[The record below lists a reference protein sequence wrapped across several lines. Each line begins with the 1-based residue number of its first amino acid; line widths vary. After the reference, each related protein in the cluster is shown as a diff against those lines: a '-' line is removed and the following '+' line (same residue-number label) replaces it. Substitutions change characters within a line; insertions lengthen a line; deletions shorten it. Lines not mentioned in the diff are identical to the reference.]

1 VIVMCRCRV
10 PVVAFSLLASAVA
23 AGCSSSEPSRPDAQA
38 PPLAVTTAVVSAR
51 DGGGTS
57 EAGGIVQAQTTAVVT
72 ARILAA
78 VREVRVAPG
87 DRVRAGDVLV
97 VLDASDLA
105 ASARSARAAQSA
117 SSLGVAATKADVRSA
132 EAALT
137 LAKATYDRVAAL
149 AAKKSATAHELD
161 EATAALRGA
170 EARAAGA
177 QARVAQAESDI
188 ERARGASEAAGVLES
203 YTRLTAPFDGV
214 VTAKMVEVGNMASP
228 GMPLVRVEDTR
239 RFRIDV
245 RVDESRVGAL
255 ESGTA
260 VRVSID
266 ASPAGS
272 LDFEGR
278 VVEVSRAVDADT
290 RAVLVKVSLPE
301 SAQVRSGMFGRVAL
315 PGTGVRALNVPAAAL
330 VHRGQV
336 TSAFVVEEGIARLRL
351 VSVRGTEVLAGL
363 TDGEVVIVNPPP
375 GLVDGRR
382 VTTGGR

>member
-1 VIVMCRCRV
+1 MCRFCV
-10 PVVAFSLLASAVA
+10 PGVALWLLAVAA
-23 AGCSSSEPSRPDAQA
+23 AGCSSAHPSRPDAQA
-38 PPLAVTTAVVSAR
+38 PPLPVTTALVTTR
-51 DGGGTS
+51 EGGASS

-72 ARILAA
+72 ARILAT
-78 VREVRVAPG
+78 VREVRAVPG

-97 VLDASDLA
+97 VLDASDLS
-105 ASARSARAAQSA
+105 ASARSARAAESA
-117 SSLGVAATKADVRSA
+117 SSLGVSAAQADVRSA

-137 LAKATYDRVAAL
+137 LSKATYDRVAAL

-161 EATAALRGA
+161 EATAALRAA

-177 QARVAQAESDI
+177 EARVAQAQSDI
-188 ERARGASEAAGVLES
+188 ERARGASEAAAVLAS

-245 RVDESRVGAL
+245 HVDESRVGRL
-255 ESGTA
+255 EVGTPVRVSLDASGTA
-260 VRVSID
+260 AVE
-266 ASPAGS
+266 
-272 LDFEGR
+272 LEGR
-278 VVEVSRAVDADT
+278 ISEISRAVDADT

-315 PGTGVRALNVPAAAL
+315 PGAGGRALAVPAEAL

-336 TSAFVVEEGIARLRL
+336 TSAYVVENGIARLRL

-363 TDGEVVIVNPPP
+363 ADGDAVIVNPPP

>member
-1 VIVMCRCRV
+1 MCRSRV
-10 PVVAFSLLASAVA
+10 PVLVLGLLAIAAA
-23 AGCSSSEPSRPDAQA
+23 AGCSSSAPPRPDAQA
-38 PPLAVTTAVVSAR
+38 PPLPVTTAVVTTGA
-51 DGGGTS
+51 GGASS

-87 DRVRAGDVLV
+87 DRVRAGQVLV
-97 VLDASDLA
+97 VLDSADLA
-105 ASARSARAAQSA
+105 AGARSARAAETA
-117 SSLGVAATKADVRSA
+117 SLRGATAAKADVESA

-137 LAKATYDRVAAL
+137 LARATHGRVAAL
-149 AAKKSATAHELD
+149 TAKKSATAHELD
-161 EATAALRGA
+161 EATAALRAA
-170 EARAAGA
+170 EARAAGSR
-177 QARVAQAESDI
+177 ARLAQAESDI

-245 RVDESRVGAL
+245 RVDESRAGAL
-255 ESGTA
+255 ATGTP
-260 VRVSID
+260 VRVSVD
-266 ASPAGS
+266 APPTGT
-272 LDFEGR
+272 LELEGR
-278 VVEVSRAVDADT
+278 IAEVSRAVDADT
-290 RAVLVKVSLPE
+290 RAVLVKVLLPDT
-301 SAQVRSGMFGRVAL
+301 AQVRSGMFGRVSL
-315 PGTGVRALNVPAAAL
+315 PGAGGRGLVAPAAAL

-336 TSAFVVEEGIARLRL
+336 TSAFVVEEGVARLRL

-363 TDGEVVIVNPPP
+363 ADGEVVIVNPPP

-382 VTTGGR
+382 VTSGGR

>member
-1 VIVMCRCRV
+1 MCRSRV
-10 PVVAFSLLASAVA
+10 PVVTVLLLAAAAA
-23 AGCSSSEPSRPDAQA
+23 AGCSSAELARPDPS
-38 PPLAVTTAVVSAR
+38 PPLSVTTAAVTTR
-51 DGGGTS
+51 DGGAAS
-57 EAGGIVQAQTTAVVT
+57 DAGGIVQAQTTAVVT
-72 ARILAA
+72 SRILAP
-78 VREVRVAPG
+78 VREVRVAAG

-105 ASARSARAAQSA
+105 AGARSARAAASA
-117 SSLGVAATKADVRSA
+117 SSLGAAAAQAEVRSA
-132 EAALT
+132 EAGLT
-137 LAKATYDRVAAL
+137 LARVTYDRVAAL
-149 AAKKSATAHELD
+149 SAKRSATAHELD
-161 EATAALRGA
+161 EATATLRSA

-177 QARVAQAESDI
+177 AARLAQAESDI
-188 ERARGASEAAGVLES
+188 ERARGASEAAGVVES
-203 YTRLTAPFDGV
+203 YTRLTAPFAGV

-228 GMPLVRVEDTR
+228 GTPLVRVEDTR

-255 ESGTA
+255 ETGTA

-266 ASPAGS
+266 AAGS
-272 LDFEGR
+272 GPLALDGR

-301 SAQVRSGMFGRVAL
+301 SAPVRSGMFGRVAL
-315 PGTGVRALNVPAAAL
+315 PGAGGRPLEVPAAAL

-336 TSAFVVEEGIARLRL
+336 TSAFVVEQGVARLRL

-363 TDGEVVIVNPPP
+363 ADGEVVIVNPPP